1 MKWLIPLAD
10 LDFGEKEIEAVTDVL
25 RAKWLTMGQVTQSF
39 ERRFADCL
47 GVKHAVAVT
56 NGTVALH
63 LANVVLDIGP
73 GAEVILPSLSF
84 VATANAILYTGA
96 TPSFA
101 DITSLD
107 NLNISPRAIEQ
118 RINQRTRA
126 VTVMHYGGY
135 PCAMGEIM
143 EIARQHNLAVIEDA
157 AHAPGASINGKM
169 VGTFG
174 DVGCFSFF
182 SNKNLATGEGG
193 MIVTDRDDLAENLRV
208 MRSHSMT
215 TLTWGRHR
223 GHAHSYD
230 VVGLGYNYRI
240 DEMHSALGLVQ
251 LEKLAQNNERRR
263 ELAAEYRRLLADVPG
278 LLVPFTKHPG
288 TSACHLFPILLD
300 SEINRRSLI
309 EGMRDQGIQT
319 SIHYPPI
326 HQFSYYQ
333 ERFGHRAGTLP
344 LTEAVG
350 SREVTLPLY
359 PGMTVQDVKR
369 VVNTLRLMIDKD
381 PKAHTNDETDTP
393 TATGTPPDTPA
404 ATETP

>member
-1 MKWLIPLAD
+1 MKWLVPLAD
-10 LDFGEKEIEAVTDVL
+10 LDFDEKEIEAVTDVL
-25 RAKWLTMGQVTQSF
+25 RSKWLTMGQVTQSF
-39 ERRFADCL
+39 ERRFADYL
-47 GVKHAVAVT
+47 GVKHAVAVA
-56 NGTVALH
+56 NCTVALH
-63 LANVVLDIGP
+63 LANAVLDIGP

-84 VATANAILYTGA
+84 VATANAVLYTGA
-96 TPSFA
+96 TPTFA
-101 DITSLD
+101 DITSLE
-107 NLNISPRAIEQ
+107 NLNISPRAIE
-118 RINQRTRA
+118 RHINQRARA
-126 VTVMHYGGY
+126 VIVMHYGGY
-135 PCAMGEIM
+135 PCAMGEITK
-143 EIARQHNLAVIEDA
+143 IARQHNLAIIEDA

-193 MIVTDRDDLAENLRV
+193 MIVTNRDDLAEKLRV
-208 MRSHSMT
+208 MRSHGMT
-215 TLTWGRHR
+215 TLTWDRHW

-230 VVGLGYNYRI
+230 VVDLGYNYRI
-240 DEMHSALGLVQ
+240 DEMRSALGLVQ

-278 LLVPFTKHPG
+278 LLAPFTKHPG

-300 SEINRRSLI
+300 SEIDRRSFI

-333 ERFGHRAGTLP
+333 ERFGNRAGTLP

-350 SREVTLPLY
+350 FREVTLPLY

-369 VVNTLRLMIDKD
+369 VVDALRLVIDKD
-381 PKAHTNDETDTP
+381 LEVCIKSF
-393 TATGTPPDTPA
+393 
-404 ATETP
+404 